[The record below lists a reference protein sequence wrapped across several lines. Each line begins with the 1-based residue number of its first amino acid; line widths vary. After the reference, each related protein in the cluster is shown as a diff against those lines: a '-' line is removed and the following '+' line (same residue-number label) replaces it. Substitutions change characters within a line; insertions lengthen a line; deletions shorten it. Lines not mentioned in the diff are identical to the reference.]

1 MIRHG
6 AQVANQT
13 VALDTDAE
21 ARKEREALAWCNKI
35 SRKLDNK
42 RSKTKRQGGGV
53 MRIVIDSREQA
64 PFHFHG
70 YDAEVAPGTLQAGDY
85 SLYGLESL
93 VAVERKSL
101 SDLVACLGRERE
113 RFEREL
119 ERLRG
124 FESAAVVVESPMAD
138 LALGQYRSALNP
150 KAAYESVVAF
160 MCRYRLTFYF
170 AQDRRGAE
178 RFTYSFL
185 RHFLRTVER
194 RYAAVA
200 LTKAHPPSSLVVS

>member
-1 MIRHG
+1 M
-6 AQVANQT
+6 
-13 VALDTDAE
+13 
-21 ARKEREALAWCNKI
+21 KI
-35 SRKLDNK
+35 
-42 RSKTKRQGGGV
+42 V
-53 MRIVIDSREQA
+53 VDSREQLK
-64 PFHFHG
+64 FLF
-70 YDAEVAPGTLQAGDY
+70 AEYPVEVVPGALMAGDY
-85 SLYGLESL
+85 SLAGLESL

-101 SDLVACLGRERE
+101 ADLVMCLGRERP

-124 FESAAVVVESPMAD
+124 FESAAVVVESPLAD
-138 LALGQYRSALNP
+138 LVAGEYRSALNP

-194 RYAAVA
+194 RYAAVSKIQTPA
-200 LTKAHPPSSLVVS
+200 SAA

>member
-1 MIRHG
+1 
-6 AQVANQT
+6 V
-13 VALDTDAE
+13 
-21 ARKEREALAWCNKI
+21 KI
-35 SRKLDNK
+35 
-42 RSKTKRQGGGV
+42 V
-53 MRIVIDSREQA
+53 VDSREQA
-64 PFHFHG
+64 PFPFAD
-70 YDAEVAPGTLQAGDY
+70 YDAEVVEGALTAGDY
-85 SLYGLESL
+85 SLVGLESL

-101 SDLVACLGRERE
+101 PDLVACLGRERP

-124 FESAAVVVESPMAD
+124 FESAAVVVESPMSA
-138 LALGQYRSALNP
+138 LALGEYRSALNP

-185 RHFLRTVER
+185 RHFIRTVER
-194 RYAAVA
+194 RYEAVVKVYKKDTPARRGTAA
-200 LTKAHPPSSLVVS
+200 

>member
-1 MIRHG
+1 M
-6 AQVANQT
+6 
-13 VALDTDAE
+13 
-21 ARKEREALAWCNKI
+21 KI
-35 SRKLDNK
+35 
-42 RSKTKRQGGGV
+42 V
-53 MRIVIDSREQA
+53 VDSREQA
-64 PFHFHG
+64 PFSFAN
-70 YDAEVAPGTLQAGDY
+70 YDAEVVEGALTAGDY
-85 SLYGLESL
+85 SLVGLESL

-101 SDLVACLGRERE
+101 PDLVACLGRERP

-124 FESAAVVVESPMAD
+124 FESAAVVVESPMSA
-138 LALGQYRSALNP
+138 LALGEYRSALNP

-185 RHFLRTVER
+185 RHFIRTVER
-194 RYAAVA
+194 RYEAVVKVYKKDTPARRGTAA
-200 LTKAHPPSSLVVS
+200 